1 MPTWRMGSISEFRNV
16 NEVTSELEGAWDG
29 QERPRDHVIELEG
42 YRTDVP
48 RRLEDSFFPL
58 EGT

>member
-1 MPTWRMGSISEFRNV
+1 MGSISEFRNV